1 MAMYKS
7 FLLIENPSKSNNL
20 GPILRCCAA
29 FAINEVIFVGFAQCS
44 AEGSHGSA
52 RHLEITAVPTFDHA
66 VQYLKGRDCGAVEI
80 IGLLGGNSSQDEV
93 YSTTGCVV
101 NDITVEG
108 NSENLTLVTI
118 VGNKQESQAISA
130 RTNIFPRSKPVH
142 CRPFQ
147 GNTAFLVSKNW
158 RGLPVEQALI
168 CDSFVHVPHMP
179 IRESQA
185 MLVDVQASISIV
197 LHHFMAWARYDERT
211 SVGRKFAVSQFLKGK
226 ISEEEKEVKVA
237 LRSRTREE
245 SDNVL
250 EEVAACDIDLFG
262 NSMDADD
269 Y

>member
-1 MAMYKS
+1 MYKS

-29 FAINEVIFVGFAQCS
+29 FAVEEVIFVGFAQCS

-52 RHLEITAVPTFDHA
+52 RHLKITAVPTFDHA

-93 YSTTGCVV
+93 YSATGCVV
-101 NDITVEG
+101 NDITADG
-108 NSENLTLVTI
+108 HSERLALVSI
-118 VGNKQESQAISA
+118 VGNQQDSQAISA
-130 RTNIFPRSKPVH
+130 GTSIFPRSKPVH
-142 CRPFQ
+142 CRPFR
-147 GNTAFLVSKNW
+147 GNTAFSVSKNW
-158 RGLPVEQALI
+158 RGLPLEQALI
-168 CDSFVHVPHMP
+168 CDSFVHVPHIP

-197 LHHFMAWARYDERT
+197 LHHFTAWARHDERS
-211 SVGRKFAVSQFLKGK
+211 SVGQKFAVSKFLKGK
-226 ISEEEKEVKVA
+226 ISEEEKEAKVA
-237 LRSRTREE
+237 LRSRNREE

-262 NSMDADD
+262 NSVDGDD